1 MLISPG
7 RPLSVYAP
15 SKTSTTA
22 PAKPHFVAALA
33 NPPHHLAHLKAVMAN
48 FSNLL
53 EIRVIK
59 SKKKIINCLA
69 FFP

>member
-1 MLISPG
+1 LISPG

-22 PAKPHFVAALA
+22 PAKPHRVAALA

-59 SKKKIINCLA
+59 SKKNIINCLD

>member
-1 MLISPG
+1 VWERHELLISPG
-7 RPLSVYAP
+7 RPLSAYAP

-48 FSNLL
+48 FSNLI

-59 SKKKIINCLA
+59 SKKK
-69 FFP
+69 

>member
-1 MLISPG
+1 LISPG
-7 RPLSVYAP
+7 RPLSAYALG
-15 SKTSTTA
+15 KTSTTG
-22 PAKPHFVAALA
+22 PGRPHRVAALA

-59 SKKKIINCLA
+59 SKKNIINCLA